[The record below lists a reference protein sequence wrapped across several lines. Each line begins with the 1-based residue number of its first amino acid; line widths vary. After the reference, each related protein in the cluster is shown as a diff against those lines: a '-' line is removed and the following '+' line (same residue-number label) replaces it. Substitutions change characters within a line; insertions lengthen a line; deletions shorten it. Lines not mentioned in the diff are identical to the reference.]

1 MKRVFKNRVFLVII
15 TALICITGSV
25 CATTILARDISY
37 GNTNVES
44 ALNDLYDKADSKK
57 ICELKS
63 GTANSIGSMYE
74 CDPGDN
80 VKRNFYILEVRNN
93 EVDLIMQH
101 NITEGSNQTT
111 MTWNDAMKYIKNN
124 NLKTSWDD
132 VMNVDL
138 PSAQAIANAVGRSN
152 WHAGD
157 NSEWWCLETKQQDT
171 SSSPYC
177 YNNTTNTLWLWD
189 YTRECASHHCEH
201 SLSSTEAYG
210 YWTRDL
216 ISNSANAWTMIRNGC
231 LGGNAVS
238 SSTNNGVRLVIT
250 VSKNQLLN

>member
-1 MKRVFKNRVFLVII
+1 MKKYIKVSII
-15 TALICITGSV
+15 SFILGAIIFGSV
-25 CATTILARDISY
+25 GVLASQIIARDISY
-37 GNTNVES
+37 KSTNVES
-44 ALNDLYDKADSKK
+44 ALNDLYTKADSKK

-63 GTANSIGSMYE
+63 GTASTIGSMYE

-111 MTWNDAMKYIKNN
+111 MTWNDAMKYINNN

-138 PSAQAIANAVGRSN
+138 PSAQAIANAVGRTN
-152 WHAGD
+152 WYAVD
-157 NSEWWCLETKQQDT
+157 NNNWWCLETKQQDT
-171 SSSPYC
+171 TSSPYC
-177 YNNTTNTLWLWD
+177 YINTTNTLWLWD
-189 YTRECASHHCEH
+189 YTRDCSNWNCEH
-201 SLSSTEAYG
+201 SLSSPEAYG

-216 ISNSANAWTMIRNGC
+216 ANNASNAWNVSRSAGI
-231 LGGNAVS
+231 GNEAIS
-238 SSTNNGVRLVIT
+238 LSTHHGVRPVIT
-250 VSKNQLLN
+250 VTKNQLLN